1 MWERKATR
9 VILSYVVPKAQL
21 FLFSSSQ
28 LEEFVY
34 MEMKRKRTLFFQN
47 QMLFPLDLQNN
58 KTVWPNWKSFRLSC
72 ETLFFLFRLFP
83 TSYYWF
89 GVAGIQLFCFIFR
102 RVIRLTKLKVI
113 SSLLRDSIVPF
124 GSHILLLIWSFI
136 FLFYFSS
143 GYSLVFRV
151 TRVKSC
157 GGSWKVYLAIPNAT
171 VVNLLQVDSI
181 FVATLWKSEVG
192 DWLCLV
198 PVPFQAPC
206 GGLLRAVC
214 H

>member
-1 MWERKATR
+1 MGTQ
-9 VILSYVVPKAQL
+9 SYSCYRELRCIPKAQL

-34 MEMKRKRTLFFQN
+34 MEMKRKRTLFF
-47 QMLFPLDLQNN
+47 
-58 KTVWPNWKSFRLSC
+58 KSNVISTRLAKQQD
-72 ETLFFLFRLFP
+72 
-83 TSYYWF
+83 
-89 GVAGIQLFCFIFR
+89 G
-102 RVIRLTKLKVI
+102 LTKLKVI

-181 FVATLWKSEVG
+181 FVATL
-192 DWLCLV
+192 
-198 PVPFQAPC
+198 
-206 GGLLRAVC
+206 
-214 H
+214 

>member
-34 MEMKRKRTLFFQN
+34 MEMKRKRTLF
-47 QMLFPLDLQNN
+47 L
-58 KTVWPNWKSFRLSC
+58 KSNVISTRLAKQQD
-72 ETLFFLFRLFP
+72 
-83 TSYYWF
+83 
-89 GVAGIQLFCFIFR
+89 G
-102 RVIRLTKLKVI
+102 LTKLKVI

-124 GSHILLLIWSFI
+124 VSHILLLIWSCWNSAV
-136 FLFYFSS
+136 LFYFSS

-181 FVATLWKSEVG
+181 FVATL
-192 DWLCLV
+192 
-198 PVPFQAPC
+198 
-206 GGLLRAVC
+206 
-214 H
+214 

>member
-1 MWERKATR
+1 
-9 VILSYVVPKAQL
+9 
-21 FLFSSSQ
+21 
-28 LEEFVY
+28 
-34 MEMKRKRTLFFQN
+34 MEMKRKRTLFF
-47 QMLFPLDLQNN
+47 
-58 KTVWPNWKSFRLSC
+58 KSNVISTRLAKQ
-72 ETLFFLFRLFP
+72 ED
-83 TSYYWF
+83 
-89 GVAGIQLFCFIFR
+89 G
-102 RVIRLTKLKVI
+102 LTKLKVI

-181 FVATLWKSEVG
+181 FVATL
-192 DWLCLV
+192 
-198 PVPFQAPC
+198 
-206 GGLLRAVC
+206 
-214 H
+214 